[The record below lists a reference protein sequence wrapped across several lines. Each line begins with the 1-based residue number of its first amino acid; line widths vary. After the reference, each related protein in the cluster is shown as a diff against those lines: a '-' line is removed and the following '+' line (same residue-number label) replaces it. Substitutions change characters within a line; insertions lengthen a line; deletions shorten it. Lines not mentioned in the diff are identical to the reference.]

1 MPPPAWQPQQGPGQA
16 PTLLSA
22 PPAPVP
28 VPQPPRPAGP
38 PRRELRHRAAAA
50 AIFSVLAM
58 LALSG
63 VGQAG
68 HALYLLSFALVVGA
82 GAAILGIS
90 AARAARK
97 DGTTRPRGSVAA
109 IILGVVSVALAT
121 LSIVGT
127 IYYSQLT
134 TYQRCINAAHNTPAQ
149 QTCTRQL
156 IHSMESHSDIR

>member
-1 MPPPAWQPQQGPGQA
+1 
-16 PTLLSA
+16 
-22 PPAPVP
+22 
-28 VPQPPRPAGP
+28 
-38 PRRELRHRAAAA
+38 
-50 AIFSVLAM
+50 M

-68 HALYLLSFALVVGA
+68 HALYLLAFALVVGA
-82 GAAILGIS
+82 AAAILGIT

-109 IILGVVSVALAT
+109 IILGFASVALAA

-127 IYYSQLT
+127 VYYSQLT
-134 TYQRCINAAHNTPAQ
+134 TYQRCINDAHGTTAQ
-149 QTCTRQL
+149 QTCTRHL